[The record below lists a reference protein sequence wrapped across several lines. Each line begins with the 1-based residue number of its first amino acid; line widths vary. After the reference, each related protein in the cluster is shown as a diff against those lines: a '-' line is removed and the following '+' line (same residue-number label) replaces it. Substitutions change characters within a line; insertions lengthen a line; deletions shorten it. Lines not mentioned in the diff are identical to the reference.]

1 MSGARPSIL
10 VTGAAGFVG
19 QHLLAALR
27 AQMPAA
33 LLHTQRL
40 DVTDREAVFAAVR
53 ATAPTHCVHLAAIS
67 AIGDARNEPELAW
80 RVNLDGT
87 LNVAA
92 AMQAEAGSGHLLFV
106 SSADAY
112 GATFRT
118 GRHVDETAALAP
130 LNTYAATKA
139 AADLAMGAMA
149 AEGLRV
155 IRLRAFNH
163 TGPGQRADFAVAAF
177 ARQIA
182 RIEHGL
188 QPPVLRVGALD
199 PERDFLDVRDVVAA
213 YVAAIERADA
223 IAPGTILNIASGVPR
238 RIGDVLEALLAQ
250 TVARITVET
259 DAERLRPSDIPRAA
273 GNPARAHA
281 VLGWRPAIAWERTMV
296 DVLDD
301 WRGKVGAPPQ
311 TPSGRADPVRT
322 NSPGPASRAT
332 GPGPRS

>member
-1 MSGARPSIL
+1 MSDAAPSIL

-27 AQMPAA
+27 ARRPEAR
-33 LLHTQRL
+33 LHTQRL
-40 DVTDREAVFAAVR
+40 DVTDRAAVFAMVR
-53 ATAPTHCVHLAAIS
+53 AVEPTHCVHLAAIS
-67 AIGDARNEPELAW
+67 AIGEARNEPELAW
-80 RVNLDGT
+80 RVNLEGT

-92 AMQAEAGSGHLLFV
+92 AMQAEAPAGHLLFV

-118 GRHVDETAALAP
+118 ARYLDEAAALAP

-139 AADLAMGAMA
+139 AADLALGAMA

-163 TGPGQRADFAVAAF
+163 TGPGQRADFAIAAF

-182 RIEHGL
+182 RIERGL

-199 PERDFLDVRDVVAA
+199 PERDFLDVRDVVSA
-213 YVAAIERADA
+213 YLAAIERADA
-223 IAPGTILNIASGVPR
+223 MAPGTILNIASGTSR
-238 RIGDVLEALLAQ
+238 RIGDVLDLLLAQ
-250 TVARITVET
+250 TTARITVET
-259 DAERLRPSDIPRAA
+259 DAERLRPSDIPHAA
-273 GNPARAHA
+273 GDPARAHG
-281 VLGWRPAIAWERTMV
+281 VLGWRPAIAWERTLA

-301 WRGKVGAPPQ
+301 WRQ
-311 TPSGRADPVRT
+311 
-322 NSPGPASRAT
+322 
-332 GPGPRS
+332 RSAE

>member
-1 MSGARPSIL
+1 MSATRPSIL

-19 QHLLAALR
+19 QHLLDALR
-27 AQMPAA
+27 ARMPAA
-33 LLHTQRL
+33 ALHTQRL
-40 DVTDREAVFAAVR
+40 DVTDRAAVFAAVR
-53 ATAPTHCVHLAAIS
+53 EVEPTHCVHLAAIS

-80 RVNLDGT
+80 RVNLQGT

-92 AMQAEAGSGHLLFV
+92 AMQAQAPAGHLLFV

-118 GRHVDETAALAP
+118 ARHVDEAAALAP

-139 AADLAMGAMA
+139 AADLALGAMA

-163 TGPGQRADFAVAAF
+163 TGPGQRPDFAIAAF

-182 RIEHGL
+182 RIERGT
-188 QPPVLRVGALD
+188 QPPVLRVGALE
-199 PERDFLDVRDVVAA
+199 PARDFLDVRDVVAA

-223 IAPGTILNIASGVPR
+223 VAPGTILNIASGMPR
-238 RIGDVLEALLAQ
+238 RIGDVLDGLLAQ
-250 TVARITVET
+250 TNVRITVET
-259 DAERLRPSDIPRAA
+259 DPARLRASDIPHAA

-281 VLGWRPAIAWERTMV
+281 VLGWRPVIAWERTLA
-296 DVLDD
+296 DVIAD
-301 WRGKVGAPPQ
+301 WRERAAPP
-311 TPSGRADPVRT
+311 G
-322 NSPGPASRAT
+322 
-332 GPGPRS
+332 